1 MTKESTLRTKKGL
14 VIYLAQVARWPLKR
28 ELAITKV
35 ARRSPGCLA
44 LFSAD
49 LSLSITG
56 CGQTALCG
64 SYDCK
69 MLSTTTIREF
79 WKKKKRGFLLT
90 RPRYYTAHLE
100 PWCQAERESMR
111 GRSLE
116 FYFYSGLR
124 SPEEGNGNPL
134 QCSCLEYPI
143 AREAWWAI
151 VHGVAKE

>member
-1 MTKESTLRTKKGL
+1 MAHDRDSIKSAGSVTKESTLRTKKGL
-14 VIYLAQVARWPLKR
+14 VIYLAQVARWPLKQ

-79 WKKKKRGFLLT
+79 WKKKKKEAFCL
-90 RPRYYTAHLE
+90 PDLE
-100 PWCQAERESMR
+100 ITQHTWSHGVRQREREHA
-111 GRSLE
+111 GQKPGVLLLFRSKI
-116 FYFYSGLR
+116 
-124 SPEEGNGNPL
+124 P
-134 QCSCLEYPI
+134 
-143 AREAWWAI
+143 
-151 VHGVAKE
+151 